1 MPATKTSP
9 TYNLGAITRET
20 GLNAD
25 TLRAWERR
33 YKLPQPA
40 RSAGGQRLYSPRDL
54 EILKWLISRQNEGLR
69 ISQAAKLWHN
79 QVAEGLNPLEEENQK
94 KTPTPMPLVIG
105 GNLATYKSQWVS
117 ACKSF
122 NEVEAE
128 QIVSEAFSQYAPEIV
143 CFEVLFAGLS
153 EIGDAWYR
161 GEASVQQEHFASAL
175 VARRLNTLISG
186 APLPNRTERIV
197 VATPSNDEHT
207 LSSLLIT
214 FLLRRSGWDVIY
226 LGADVPL
233 ENFGTT
239 IESLQPDLVILT
251 AQQLIAAASL
261 LDLANELERL
271 HIPLA
276 FGGLIF
282 NHIPALRER
291 IPGNFLGEEIDKVVI
306 KVEQFLQNPPKKEE
320 QPAPN
325 GSPSVARFRSIM
337 PKIESR
343 VQEEIAAN
351 PKLGSA
357 HSRFFSRDILA
368 ALKLG
373 ELDLLNNDMD
383 WVRGLLTNYGIPDE
397 ALREFFQI
405 YYQAIG
411 EFLESPDEPILR
423 WLQTEINRLK
433 DSETVTK

>member
-1 MPATKTSP
+1 MPSTKTSP

-54 EILKWLISRQNEGLR
+54 EILKWLISRQNEGMR

-79 QVAEGLNPLEEENQK
+79 QVAEGLNPLEEIKQDK
-94 KTPTPMPLVIG
+94 IHVPMPLVTGENI
-105 GNLATYKSQWVS
+105 ATFKSQWVT

-122 NEVEAE
+122 NEAEAE
-128 QIVSEAFSQYAPEIV
+128 QIISEAFSQYSPEAV

-153 EIGDAWYR
+153 DIGAAWYR

-175 VARRLNTLISG
+175 VARRLHTLISG
-186 APLPNRTERIV
+186 APLPNRDERIV
-197 VATPSNDEHT
+197 VATPPNEEHT

-214 FLLRRSGWDVIY
+214 FLLRRRGWDVIY
-226 LGADVPL
+226 LGADVPF

-251 AQQLIAAASL
+251 AQQLTAAASL
-261 LDLANELERL
+261 LDLADELVRL
-271 HIPLA
+271 RIPLA

-282 NHIPALRER
+282 NNILGLRER
-291 IPGNFLGEEIDKVVI
+291 IPGQFLGEEIDKVVI
-306 KVEQFLQNPPKKEE
+306 KVEQILQNPPKIEE
-320 QPAPN
+320 RSSLI
-325 GSPSVARFRSIM
+325 GSPSVERFRLII

-343 VQEEIAAN
+343 VHEEIATN
-351 PKLGSA
+351 PILNSA
-357 HSRFFSRDILA
+357 HSKFLSRDILA

-383 WVRGLLTNYGIPDE
+383 WVRVLLTNSQIPDD
-397 ALREFFQI
+397 ALREFLQI
-405 YYQAIG
+405 YHQAAG
-411 EFLESPDEPILR
+411 EFLESPNEPILF

-433 DSETVTK
+433 DSETIT

>member
-1 MPATKTSP
+1 MPDTKTSP

-54 EILKWLISRQNEGLR
+54 EILKWLISRQNEGMR
-69 ISQAAKLWHN
+69 ISQAAKLWQN
-79 QVAEGLNPLEEENQK
+79 QVAEGLNPLEEKIQEK
-94 KTPTPMPLVIG
+94 PHVPMPLVTGENI
-105 GNLATYKSQWVS
+105 ATFKSRWVT
-117 ACKSF
+117 ACESF
-122 NEVEAE
+122 NEAEAE
-128 QIVSEAFSQYAPEIV
+128 QIISEAFSQYSPETV
-143 CFEVLFAGLS
+143 CIEVLFAGLS

-161 GEASVQQEHFASAL
+161 SEASVQQEHFASAL

-197 VATPSNDEHT
+197 VATPPNEEHT
-207 LSSLLIT
+207 LSTLLIT
-214 FLLRRSGWDVIY
+214 FLLRRQSWDVIY

-233 ENFGTT
+233 ENFRTT
-239 IESLQPDLVILT
+239 IESLQPDLAILT
-251 AQQLIAAASL
+251 AQQLISAASL
-261 LDLANELERL
+261 LDLANELGSL

-282 NHIPALRER
+282 NNIPAMRER
-291 IPGNFLGEEIDKVVI
+291 IPGHFLGEEIDEVVI
-306 KVEQFLQNPPKKEE
+306 KIEQILQNPHHKEE
-320 QPAPN
+320 RSSLD
-325 GSPSVARFRSIM
+325 GSPSVERFRSMI

-343 VQEEIAAN
+343 VHEEIAKN
-351 PKLGSA
+351 PRLDSA
-357 HSRFFSRDILA
+357 HSRYLSRDILA

-373 ELDLLNNDMD
+373 ELDFLNNDMD
-383 WVRGLLTNYGIPDE
+383 WVRVLLTDSQIPDGT
-397 ALREFFQI
+397 LREFLQI
-405 YYQAIG
+405 YHQAVD
-411 EFLESPDEPILR
+411 ETLESPNEPILL

-433 DSETVTK
+433 DSETVT